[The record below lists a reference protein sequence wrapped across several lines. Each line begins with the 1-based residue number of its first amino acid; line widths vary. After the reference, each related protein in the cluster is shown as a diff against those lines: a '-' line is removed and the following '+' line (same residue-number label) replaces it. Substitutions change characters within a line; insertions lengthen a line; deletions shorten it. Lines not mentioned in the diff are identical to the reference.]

1 MIIGNKF
8 KTQGNPILYAK
19 STGGLLFKNNEV
31 KLVWKH
37 HGNAP
42 HTLFILNGCKDAII
56 KQNSL
61 PPNYTTSGSICLYNI
76 RNSNY
81 NKIEK

>member
-1 MIIGNKF
+1 MLIFQYHQNVHIIGNKF

-37 HGNAP
+37 HDNAP
-42 HTLFILNGCKDAII
+42 HTL
-56 KQNSL
+56 S
-61 PPNYTTSGSICLYNI
+61 Y
-76 RNSNY
+76 
-81 NKIEK
+81 